1 VLERPVYLR
10 ETADGLFKPV
20 IYLTHKILEETVLS
34 VAMALVFSMLVYIV
48 VDLAVSRR
56 SSSGL
61 SPYYITTLLLE
72 RRKAANCER
81 SIVCVKPHQLGEP
94 MCHNFHYARRLPQHA
109 AFCARQHGPSAILR
123 QW

>member
-1 VLERPVYLR
+1 MRKRRAAAYIPSIVLERPVYLR

-56 SSSGL
+56 SFSGF
-61 SPYYITTLLLE
+61 SPFYVTMLLLE
-72 RRKAANCER
+72 RRKR
-81 SIVCVKPHQLGEP
+81 
-94 MCHNFHYARRLPQHA
+94 HNVNPRV
-109 AFCARQHGPSAILR
+109 SASLSDLTSLLS
-123 QW
+123 